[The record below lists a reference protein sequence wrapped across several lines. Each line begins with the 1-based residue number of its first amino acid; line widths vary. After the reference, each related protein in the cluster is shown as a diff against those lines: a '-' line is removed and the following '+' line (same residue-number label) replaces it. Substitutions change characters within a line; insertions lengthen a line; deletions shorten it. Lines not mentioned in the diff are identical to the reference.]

1 VKLSI
6 LKKFLNK
13 IFHFMPRKLAQSP
26 ILAAGN
32 FTSVL
37 INKLTQDE
45 KHFLNYLEI
54 GTQFG
59 WTLEAVDMPYKIGID
74 PNPKHS
80 LKFMP
85 PGVKSLVM
93 TSDEYFAAKN
103 DLILFDFIYIDGLHV
118 FQTVYRD
125 FVNSVNCL
133 SEGGIIL
140 IDDVIPVDVYSADI
154 NQTRAVTERKIQGN
168 ISKAWQGDVYKL
180 LKLIATEIPFLELK
194 TIIYPSNAQA
204 LIKFKGP
211 KQNLEFDRE
220 LFIKYDNLTFQNV
233 FANFQES
240 SLLFHFEFGWN
251 V

>member
-1 VKLSI
+1 
-6 LKKFLNK
+6 
-13 IFHFMPRKLAQSP
+13 LAQSP
-26 ILAAGN
+26 SLAVGN

-37 INKLTQDE
+37 INRLVRE
-45 KHFLNYLEI
+45 KNTFLNYLEI

-59 WTLEAVDMPYKIGID
+59 WTPEAVQIPNKTGID
-74 PNPKHS
+74 PNPQHS

-85 PGVKSLVM
+85 PGIKSLVM
-93 TSDEYFAAKN
+93 TSDEYFAKKN

-118 FQTVYRD
+118 FQNVYRD

-133 SEGGIIL
+133 SENGLIL
-140 IDDVIPVDVYSADI
+140 VDDVIPVDIHSAST
-154 NQTRAVTERKIQGN
+154 NQLQAVAERNWQGN

-180 LKLIATEIPFLELK
+180 LSLIANEIPFLELK

-204 LIKFKGP
+204 LISFKGP
-211 KQNLEFDRE
+211 KQNLEFDRD
-220 LFIKYDNLTFQNV
+220 LFIKYDNLTFQDV